1 MLLIS
6 KIMLMNDSDVLNS
19 LQKRNDSLKSKLFR
33 EQLKYGNYS
42 FGYFEK
48 YAKLLLND
56 YKQTGSLLKSSLN
69 VGLGQLDA
77 LNWYVQ
83 GQMGNELFRQFSL
96 EIDGINNIA
105 VPKEKI
111 VEEATREIFSETS
124 SDGDYTIS
132 QYGDGWSYKTFNNG
146 EKIFL
151 ISSDLDKLKDKV
163 KSRHLPLD

>member
-1 MLLIS
+1 
-6 KIMLMNDSDVLNS
+6 MLMNGSDVLNS
-19 LQKRNDSLKSKLFR
+19 LQKRNDLLKSILLR

-48 YAKLLLND
+48 YSKLILND
-56 YKQTGSLLKSSLN
+56 YKQTGSLLKSALN
-69 VGLGQLDA
+69 VGIGQFDA

-83 GQMGNELFRQFSL
+83 GQIGNELFRQFSL
-96 EIDGINNIA
+96 EIDMINNISI
-105 VPKEKI
+105 PKEKI
-111 VEEATREIFSETS
+111 VEDDTQEIFNETS

-132 QYGDGWSYKTFNNG
+132 KYGDGWSYKTFKNG

-163 KSRHLPLD
+163 RSKHLPLD

>member
-1 MLLIS
+1 
-6 KIMLMNDSDVLNS
+6 MLMNGSDVLNS
-19 LQKRNDSLKSKLFR
+19 LQKRNDLLKSILLR
-33 EQLKYGNYS
+33 EQLKYDNYS

-48 YAKLLLND
+48 YAKLLLNE

-69 VGLGQLDA
+69 VGLGQFDA

-83 GQMGNELFRQFSL
+83 GQIGNELFRQFSL
-96 EIDGINNIA
+96 EIDRINTIA

-111 VEEATREIFSETS
+111 VEEDTQEIFNETLP
-124 SDGDYTIS
+124 DGDYTIS
-132 QYGDGWSYKTFNNG
+132 RYGDGWSYKTFKNG

-163 KSRHLPLD
+163 RSKHLPLD

>member
-1 MLLIS
+1 
-6 KIMLMNDSDVLNS
+6 MLMNGSDVLNS
-19 LQKRNDSLKSKLFR
+19 LQKRNGLLKSILLR

-48 YAKLLLND
+48 YSKLILND
-56 YKQTGSLLKSSLN
+56 YKQTGSLLKSALN
-69 VGLGQLDA
+69 VGIGQFDA

-83 GQMGNELFRQFSL
+83 GQIGNELFRQFSL
-96 EIDGINNIA
+96 EIDRINNIE

-111 VEEATREIFSETS
+111 VEEATQEIFNETPP
-124 SDGDYTIS
+124 DGDYTIS
-132 QYGDGWSYKTFNNG
+132 RYGDGWGYKTFKNG

-163 KSRHLPLD
+163 RSKHLPLD